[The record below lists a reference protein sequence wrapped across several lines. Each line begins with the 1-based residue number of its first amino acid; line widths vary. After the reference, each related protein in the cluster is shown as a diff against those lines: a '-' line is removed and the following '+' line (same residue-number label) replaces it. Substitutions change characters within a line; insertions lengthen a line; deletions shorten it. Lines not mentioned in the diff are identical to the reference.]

1 MEPPVVLWL
10 LNFLMCCV
18 YLIVGVLTFIR
29 VRQEFPPW
37 TLDAK
42 TYWCIMVEFYDRDG
56 GAFFVAFNFMLY
68 LLIRP
73 GV

>member
-1 MEPPVVLWL
+1 VVLWL

-18 YLIVGVLTFIR
+18 YLIVGALTFIR
-29 VRQEFPPW
+29 VRQEFPPYW
-37 TLDAK
+37 LDAK
-42 TYWCIMVEFYDRDG
+42 TYWYVLRDFFDRDG

-68 LLIRP
+68 LLTHP